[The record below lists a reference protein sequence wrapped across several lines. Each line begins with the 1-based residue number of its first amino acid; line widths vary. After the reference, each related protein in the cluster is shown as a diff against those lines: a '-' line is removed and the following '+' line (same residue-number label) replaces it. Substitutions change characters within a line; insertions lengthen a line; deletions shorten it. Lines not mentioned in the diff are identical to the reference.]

1 MADPCPSIGLENL
14 AGGLSLHIFHSTVR
28 ELNAAG
34 KSFAQRLFGA
44 KQWFALSKI
53 ALSKDGLKG
62 LKDNHAESDR
72 GLRWAKG
79 FIWDTYDMVNLLR
92 WVVSCSARKPTSVDE
107 KEKILLLHRNLE
119 DARML
124 RLWLSHGQLPP
135 LGRFLG
141 SLAAYATVLEAVGCS
156 EETVQ
161 KVRKLSM
168 DLRKAIL
175 PAETHPGCH
184 SSVADFPTE
193 CVHGA
198 VVLSAFFHLEKSL
211 EHVCEKLDHIQLAA
225 CRARRKLSRP
235 MELKDF
241 LMFVQGQVKDTFKT
255 LDKDFSKGFV
265 DFMVKYR
272 NHLFHDRQLPL
283 IEKTLAFWEQSNK
296 ALDLLC
302 GDAASQGTKETT
314 DMLNRTSVWLKD
326 KHAPPPCCIEEMS
339 DGRGLSNWIVGPT
352 DILEGRNAEVELI
365 VGSMTPGKP
374 IWIYGPSGIGKT
386 HLASSV
392 ASRLRKIHSVQH
404 FFQSTSQQ
412 TLAASIS
419 QFAVSNGIEIQNVGE
434 KFDDLIAYIS
444 CYLRESKAPMLLLF
458 DDVKDAQLV
467 APLISAQQHHVVITS
482 LSDPPAENVFQVQ
495 AIRLGPL
502 STVDSLKVMVN
513 VQQGAK
519 SATRRSHWPDID
531 DGEAWLSSLGIETTP
546 EAIHNQFSL
555 LKNLLET
562 TLCNL
567 PLAVSMAGHLV
578 AKRIPVKKIADS
590 LADVAAST
598 ASGTPRIVEMQEAAG
613 HAAHALA
620 VSGLGY
626 LALAQLEEN
635 SPAHFL
641 AFVVA
646 CTANPS
652 VSLFLL
658 EGIMQSEGDAI
669 TPTNT
674 LEMLRQ
680 LQNVGILEITNDKA
694 VRIHPLMQGFLVD
707 ILLTERRFFRLLLS
721 VVFSLASYFP
731 DQLEANSSTNGAADT
746 DKKST
751 ALCAGQF
758 ARISAV
764 FLRSGLSSFLEQT
777 DVRENDA
784 FMDVL
789 EDFHSSLGKYHLD
802 IFKNQPTDPQVA
814 KTQVEIALD
823 ICIMKHG
830 PSHTKVGDLNHQL
843 AMALIT
849 LGDVREAKKFFL
861 RALSVF
867 EQHFGHNHVELADTI
882 HNLGNIALNLGDAH
896 EAKELFLQALS
907 IKEQHFGH
915 NHVELADTIN
925 NLGNVALNLGDARE
939 AKEFYLQAL
948 SIKEQHFGHNHVE
961 LADTIHNLGLVAS
974 NLGDA
979 REAKE
984 LFLRAFSIKEQHFGQ
999 KHVELANTI
1008 NNLGNVALNLGDA
1021 REAKEFYLR
1030 ALSIY
1035 KQHFGDNHV
1044 ELAPTIH
1051 NLGNVAADLGDA
1063 REAKELFL
1071 RALSIKEQHFGHN
1084 HVELANTINNLG
1096 NVALNLGDAR
1106 EAKEFY
1112 LRALSIYKLHFGHN
1126 HVKLADTINNL
1137 GNVAADLGDAREA
1150 KELHLR
1156 ALSIE
1161 EQHFGHNHVK
1171 LASTINNLGNV
1182 ASDLGDAREAKE
1194 FYLRA
1199 LSIFEQHFGHNHV
1212 KLASTIYN
1220 LGNVASN
1227 LGNAREAKE
1236 FYLRALSIFEQHF
1249 GHNHVELA
1257 DTIHNLGNVAS
1268 DIGDA
1273 REAKEFYLRA
1283 LSIFEQH
1290 FGHNHVELADTIHN
1304 LGNVASDLGD
1314 AREAKEFYLR
1324 ALSIKEQHFGH
1335 NHVELADTIH
1345 NLGNVASD
1353 LGDAREAK
1361 EFYLRALSIK
1371 EQHFGHNHVELADT
1385 IHNLGNVASD
1395 LGDAREAK
1403 KFYLRALS
1411 IKEQHFGHNH
1421 VELADT
1427 IHNLGNVASDLGD
1440 AREAKKFYLQ
1450 ALSIKEQ
1457 HFGHNHVELADTIHN
1472 LGNVSLNLGD
1482 AREAKE
1488 FYLRALSIKE
1498 QHFGHNHVELADTI
1512 HNLGNVASDLGDAR
1526 EAKKFYLRALSI
1538 KEQHF
1543 GHNHVELADTIH
1555 NLGNVASDLGDARE
1569 AKKFYLQALSIK
1581 EQHFGHN
1588 HVELADTIHN
1598 LGNVSLNLGDA
1609 REAKEFYLRALSIK
1623 EQHFGHNHVEL
1634 ADTIHNLGNVA
1645 SDLGDAREAK
1655 KFYLQALSIKEQHF
1669 GHNHVELADTIHNL
1683 GNVSLNLGDAREAK
1697 EFYLRALSIKEQH
1710 FGHNHVELAD
1720 TIHNLGNVASD
1731 LSDARELQK
1740 QRNSISEPSQ
1750 SRNSTLDTTM

>member
-62 LKDNHAESDR
+62 LKDKQAESDR

-156 EETVQ
+156 KETVQ
-161 KVRKLSM
+161 RVRKLSM
-168 DLRKAIL
+168 DLRKVVL
-175 PAETHPGCH
+175 PAEAHPGRQT
-184 SSVADFPTE
+184 SVADFPTE
-193 CVHGA
+193 SVHGA

-211 EHVCEKLDHIQLAA
+211 EHVCEKLDHVQLAA

-241 LMFVQGQVKDTFKT
+241 LMFVQGHVKDAFKT

-272 NHLFHDRQLPL
+272 NHLFHDRQLPR
-283 IEKTLAFWEQSNK
+283 IEKTLVFWEQSNK

-302 GDAASQGTKETT
+302 GDAASQRTKETT
-314 DMLNRTSVWLKD
+314 DMLNRTSVWLED
-326 KHAPPPCCIEEMS
+326 KHAPLPCCIEEMS
-339 DGRGLSNWIVGPT
+339 DGRVLPNWIIGPT

-365 VGSMTPGKP
+365 VGSMTTPGKP

-392 ASRLRKIHSVQH
+392 ASQLRKTHSVQH
-404 FFQSTSQQ
+404 FFQSTSRQ
-412 TLAASIS
+412 TLAASMS
-419 QFAVSNGIEIQNVGE
+419 QFAVSNGIELQDVGE
-434 KFDDLIAYIS
+434 KFEDLIAYIS
-444 CYLRESKAPMLLLF
+444 CFLRESKAPMLLLF

-482 LSDPPAENVFQVQ
+482 LSDPPAEDVFQVQ

-519 SATRRSHWPDID
+519 SATRRSQWPDID

-546 EAIHNQFSL
+546 EAAHDQFSF

-590 LADVAAST
+590 LANVAAST
-598 ASGTPRIVEMQEAAG
+598 ASGIPRVVEMQEAAG

-635 SPAHFL
+635 SLAHFL

-646 CTANPS
+646 CTASPS
-652 VSLFLL
+652 VPLFLL

-669 TPTNT
+669 TLTNT
-674 LEMLRQ
+674 LEMLQQ
-680 LQNVGILEITNDKA
+680 LQNVGILEITNNEA

-707 ILLTERRFFRLLLS
+707 ILLTERRFFRLLPN

-731 DQLEANSSTNGAADT
+731 DQLKANSSTNGAADT

-784 FMDVL
+784 FMEVL
-789 EDFHSSLGKYHLD
+789 EDFHSSLGTYHLD

-830 PSHTKVGDLNHQL
+830 PSHTKVGNLSHWL
-843 AMALIT
+843 AMALET
-849 LGDVREAKKFFL
+849 LGDAYEAKKVYL
-861 RALSVF
+861 R
-867 EQHFGHNHVELADTI
+867 
-882 HNLGNIALNLGDAH
+882 
-896 EAKELFLQALS
+896 ALS

-915 NHVELADTIN
+915 YHVILAD
-925 NLGNVALNLGDARE
+925 
-939 AKEFYLQAL
+939 
-948 SIKEQHFGHNHVE
+948 
-961 LADTIHNLGLVAS
+961 
-974 NLGDA
+974 
-979 REAKE
+979 
-984 LFLRAFSIKEQHFGQ
+984 
-999 KHVELANTI
+999 TI

-1035 KQHFGDNHV
+1035 
-1044 ELAPTIH
+1044 
-1051 NLGNVAADLGDA
+1051 
-1063 REAKELFL
+1063 
-1071 RALSIKEQHFGHN
+1071 EQHFGHN
-1084 HVELANTINNLG
+1084 HVKLADTISGLGNVAFNLGDAHEAKEFYLRALSIYEQHFGHNHVKLADTINNLG
-1096 NVALNLGDAR
+1096 SVALNLGDAR

-1112 LRALSIYKLHFGHN
+1112 LRALSIYEQHFGHNHVKLADTISGLGNVAFNLGDAHEAKEFYLRALSIYEQHFGHN

-1137 GNVAADLGDAREA
+1137 GSVA
-1150 KELHLR
+1150 
-1156 ALSIE
+1156 
-1161 EQHFGHNHVK
+1161 
-1171 LASTINNLGNV
+1171 
-1182 ASDLGDAREAKE
+1182 
-1194 FYLRA
+1194 
-1199 LSIFEQHFGHNHV
+1199 
-1212 KLASTIYN
+1212 
-1220 LGNVASN
+1220 
-1227 LGNAREAKE
+1227 
-1236 FYLRALSIFEQHF
+1236 
-1249 GHNHVELA
+1249 
-1257 DTIHNLGNVAS
+1257 
-1268 DIGDA
+1268 
-1273 REAKEFYLRA
+1273 
-1283 LSIFEQH
+1283 
-1290 FGHNHVELADTIHN
+1290 
-1304 LGNVASDLGD
+1304 
-1314 AREAKEFYLR
+1314 
-1324 ALSIKEQHFGH
+1324 
-1335 NHVELADTIH
+1335 
-1345 NLGNVASD
+1345 
-1353 LGDAREAK
+1353 
-1361 EFYLRALSIK
+1361 
-1371 EQHFGHNHVELADT
+1371 
-1385 IHNLGNVASD
+1385 
-1395 LGDAREAK
+1395 
-1403 KFYLRALS
+1403 
-1411 IKEQHFGHNH
+1411 
-1421 VELADT
+1421 
-1427 IHNLGNVASDLGD
+1427 
-1440 AREAKKFYLQ
+1440 
-1450 ALSIKEQ
+1450 
-1457 HFGHNHVELADTIHN
+1457 
-1472 LGNVSLNLGD
+1472 LNLGD

-1488 FYLRALSIKE
+1488 FYL
-1498 QHFGHNHVELADTI
+1498 
-1512 HNLGNVASDLGDAR
+1512 
-1526 EAKKFYLRALSI
+1526 
-1538 KEQHF
+1538 
-1543 GHNHVELADTIH
+1543 
-1555 NLGNVASDLGDARE
+1555 
-1569 AKKFYLQALSIK
+1569 
-1581 EQHFGHN
+1581 
-1588 HVELADTIHN
+1588 
-1598 LGNVSLNLGDA
+1598 
-1609 REAKEFYLRALSIK
+1609 
-1623 EQHFGHNHVEL
+1623 
-1634 ADTIHNLGNVA
+1634 
-1645 SDLGDAREAK
+1645 
-1655 KFYLQALSIKEQHF
+1655 
-1669 GHNHVELADTIHNL
+1669 
-1683 GNVSLNLGDAREAK
+1683 
-1697 EFYLRALSIKEQH
+1697 
-1710 FGHNHVELAD
+1710 
-1720 TIHNLGNVASD
+1720 
-1731 LSDARELQK
+1731 
-1740 QRNSISEPSQ
+1740 
-1750 SRNSTLDTTM
+1750 